1 MARLCVDL
9 EPKPRTEATM
19 QHHLAKAAEQ
29 RHRAAL
35 ARAESALHEL
45 SSTGEPIT
53 FAAVARRGKVSTD
66 FLYKQPVLRS
76 KITELRQRSARLGTH
91 SEDEEPGVS
100 TSAAVRALSSQI
112 KDLKRRHALEIA
124 ELRSALAVAQGENLK
139 LRRAVSDTPRA

>member
-1 MARLCVDL
+1 
-9 EPKPRTEATM
+9 M
-19 QHHLAKAAEQ
+19 QHHLAKAAQQ

-45 SSTGEPIT
+45 SSTGESIT

-66 FLYKQPVLRS
+66 FLYNQPALRS
-76 KITELRQRSARLGTH
+76 KITELRQRSARLSKP
-91 SEDEEPGVS
+91 SEGEGAGES

-112 KDLKRRHALEIA
+112 KELKRRHALEIN

-139 LRRAVSDTPRA
+139 LRRAASDRSRA